1 MEICT
6 GKKGIT
12 GNIAVTVKQ
21 RAEVK
26 YPEKIKFGVYTVDL
40 ILTSSVQIKKKDES
54 I

>member
-21 RAEVK
+21 RVEVR
-26 YPEKIKFGVYTVDL
+26 YPEKIKFGVYTEEL
-40 ILTSSVQIKKKDES
+40 TLTSSLQIKKKR
-54 I
+54 